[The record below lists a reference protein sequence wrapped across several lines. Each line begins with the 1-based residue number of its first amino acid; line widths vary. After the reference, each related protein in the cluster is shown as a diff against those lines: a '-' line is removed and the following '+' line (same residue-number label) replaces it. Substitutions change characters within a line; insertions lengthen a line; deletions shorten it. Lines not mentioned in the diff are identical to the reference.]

1 MIDADC
7 DINRAPRKRATVGR
21 EDHHVRLSDRR
32 FGHRRHA
39 VSEQSR
45 GAMAPLRHGS
55 EGTRFAARKRINN
68 EASVR
73 SHCSWLS

>member
-21 EDHHVRLSDRR
+21 EDHHVRLSDRC

-45 GAMAPLRHGS
+45 GAMAPLDTALKGQVCGAQ
-55 EGTRFAARKRINN
+55 EDQ
-68 EASVR
+68 
-73 SHCSWLS
+73 